1 MGQIRTKRTIE
12 VGMGTKGSWT
22 PERKAKQ
29 AEAIRRWK
37 PWEHSTGPKSDA
49 GKRVASQ
56 NARLPPLSPELE
68 NLWERLVAGRV
79 LWKGIHGREASP
91 RLSERLK
98 RRC

>member
-1 MGQIRTKRTIE
+1 
-12 VGMGTKGSWT
+12 MGTKGSWT

-56 NARLPPLSPELE
+56 NARLPPLSPDLAK
-68 NLWERLVAGRV
+68 LWERLAAGRA
-79 LWKGIHGREASP
+79 LWKGIHGNGYRIRSP
-91 RLSERLK
+91 RGLK
-98 RRC
+98 RRG